1 MVLNFGLENSCE
13 LISVWSSASVKS
25 VSGLS
30 GDHFCP
36 YNTADSVPSSCSNWT
51 IKRKVAGGLNDPHLP
66 RSRKSTWKLRSSH
79 FLLGTCVGIN
89 LVLAL
94 NISSVTYFP
103 SSNKIFFDS
112 WLEVIRKQSLLDGI
126 LNIHPWKVTRGKLHK
141 RDEVIRRNE
150 GMECRRSSLLTNGP
164 GLVSLKR
171 LFKESI
177 WMYGESNVW

>member
-30 GDHFCP
+30 GDQFCP
-36 YNTADSVPSSCSNWT
+36 YNTVDSVRT
-51 IKRKVAGGLNDPHLP
+51 IKRKVAGGLNDPHLS

-112 WLEVIRKQSLLDGI
+112 CLEVIRKQSLLDGI

-150 GMECRRSSLLTNGP
+150 GMEGRRSSLLTYGP

-177 WMYGESNVW
+177 WMYGESNVL